1 MGIIETLIDFVLN
14 LDKYL
19 SLLIQ
24 TFGSWTYLILFAV
37 VFCETGL
44 VFTPFFP
51 GDSLIFISGAL
62 ANNGLLNVELLFVIF
77 AAAAILGDTANYWI
91 GHFLGPKIFRTNS
104 RFLKKEYLKSAHEF
118 YAKHGGKTIII
129 ARFIPVIRT
138 FAPFVAGIG
147 EMAYRRFIIYNII
160 GGIAW
165 VAVFLFG
172 GYYFV
177 GLEIVKNNLSLSIII
192 IIVVSFIPII
202 SEYLRH
208 RSKKAVK
215 SKR

>member
-172 GYYFV
+172 GYYFG